1 MPDLI
6 TGDNLIAF
14 DIVDQPAPCDDGT
27 GPDFHLVVYT
37 LEGDDKTTWVP
48 ISWVTADQL
57 AGALHPR
64 GFLPDTG

>member
-14 DIVDQPAPCDDGT
+14 DIIYEPDPDDDGS
-27 GPDFHLVVYT
+27 GPDFHLVVYK
-37 LEGDDKTTWVP
+37 LDGDVKTKWVP
-48 ISWVTADQL
+48 HSKVNADQL

-64 GFLPDTG
+64 GFLPPL